1 MLSRLKKVSN
11 SSIRKILNYSIVV
24 LVLSYFGAQSIWL
37 KLFHLLFNI
46 DYASTDFYLFYLY
59 LFSLSITIFS
69 YSLGSL
75 FVSSIKL
82 LFQHSIL
89 NDSKVSKEIKEH
101 ILMTFLMILSVMII
115 MAMIYFL

>member
-1 MLSRLKKVSN
+1 MLTRLKDFSN
-11 SSIRKILNYSIVV
+11 SSFGKVLNYSIVV
-24 LVLSYFGAQSIWL
+24 LVLSYFGAQSIWR
-37 KLFHLLFNI
+37 KLFHLLFDI
-46 DYASTDFYLFYLY
+46 DCASIDFYLFYLY

-82 LFQHSIL
+82 LIKHSIL

-101 ILMTFLMILSVMII
+101 VLMTFLMILSVMII